1 MRFKCRES
9 AIFSLL
15 LVEHKIDQK
24 SQHIETSALICSGN
38 KLTGFYVVT
47 TFPFNGL
54 SYLWYFRCL
63 KSKSIEENFEGVS
76 LCILHVQKAHNSIVP
91 YNTKKLYGTLIN
103 NIYSF

>member
-1 MRFKCRES
+1 MRFKCRKS

-38 KLTGFYVVT
+38 NLTGFYVVT

-54 SYLWYFRCL
+54 SYL
-63 KSKSIEENFEGVS
+63 
-76 LCILHVQKAHNSIVP
+76 
-91 YNTKKLYGTLIN
+91 
-103 NIYSF
+103 

>member
-1 MRFKCRES
+1 MRFKCRKS

-47 TFPFNGL
+47 TFPFNGFKL
-54 SYLWYFRCL
+54 SLMFSVF
-63 KSKSIEENFEGVS
+63 KV
-76 LCILHVQKAHNSIVP
+76 
-91 YNTKKLYGTLIN
+91 KKY
-103 NIYSF
+103 